1 MSEIKVSVIIPT
13 YNRVMFL
20 GETLNSVIT
29 QSFSDW
35 ECIVVD
41 DGSNDHTAELMEFY
55 TNIDDRILYY
65 QRPEDRPKGAN
76 ACRNFGLENSKGKYI
91 QWLDSDD
98 IISPDKLEKQ
108 YQQLETNN
116 ATISF
121 SRWGRLSISGE
132 SKIFEQLPVYR
143 NFKSSY
149 QFFEILADSVG
160 YLPNHSYLISREAV
174 IRAGGWFEFLSVN
187 QDGEFM
193 ARVISNADKI
203 YFSPDPVAY
212 YRLKTGKNTSEATSK
227 NAVDLIN
234 SWKLI
239 EAYLNIR
246 YKEKDLYFINKVKER
261 LFFNFKNL
269 PEILRDNDN
278 FFKEQLRK
286 EPSKITIIIHNLI
299 VKFKV
304 GRCLLKPFKKLRR
317 KIYH

>member
-1 MSEIKVSVIIPT
+1 
-13 YNRVMFL
+13 MFL

-160 YLPNHSYLISREAV
+160 YLP
-174 IRAGGWFEFLSVN
+174 
-187 QDGEFM
+187 
-193 ARVISNADKI
+193 
-203 YFSPDPVAY
+203 
-212 YRLKTGKNTSEATSK
+212 
-227 NAVDLIN
+227 
-234 SWKLI
+234 
-239 EAYLNIR
+239 
-246 YKEKDLYFINKVKER
+246 
-261 LFFNFKNL
+261 
-269 PEILRDNDN
+269 
-278 FFKEQLRK
+278 
-286 EPSKITIIIHNLI
+286 
-299 VKFKV
+299 
-304 GRCLLKPFKKLRR
+304 
-317 KIYH
+317 